1 MDLAVSNVNET
12 AEHYHKVEHVPGV
25 AEVVLVGEDRRREER
40 VEKEGRRDRQRKRE
54 RGKEERR
61 HVSGGGTRTYVD
73 LGHSDVNEGAEDN
86 DEIKTVPGV
95 TEIILK

>member
-54 RGKEERR
+54 REGRKREDTLVAEGLALTLISAIAMSMREP
-61 HVSGGGTRTYVD
+61 RTMTKSK
-73 LGHSDVNEGAEDN
+73 LFQGSP
-86 DEIKTVPGV
+86 K
-95 TEIILK
+95 